1 MLKPKSLRNALTD
14 AVPMLKNNP
23 YMLRVFIDSGK
34 LASTLATSLSFENQY
49 TLNVIVTDF
58 PGDIDL
64 NRVSILAWLRVNQAD
79 IMTTDEGQKRGFT
92 YEGDINNDDS
102 ADLSISLM
110 LTERT
115 KEVGAEL
122 HI

>member
-34 LASTLATSLSFENQY
+34 LSSTLATSLSFENQY

-92 YEGDINNDDS
+92 YEGDINNDDR

>member
-1 MLKPKSLRNALTD
+1 
-14 AVPMLKNNP
+14 
-23 YMLRVFIDSGK
+23 
-34 LASTLATSLSFENQY
+34 
-49 TLNVIVTDF
+49 
-58 PGDIDL
+58 
-64 NRVSILAWLRVNQAD
+64 
-79 IMTTDEGQKRGFT
+79 MTTDEGQKRGFT